1 MNDKS
6 ALKPAIFLHSA
17 HLKCHQRDVLSHL
30 NSCIKFTPRNITL
43 HRPTSLVTI
52 TITVSFVKVLDYY
65 TPGEKHNTSATR
77 GRCNSVILYM
87 NGDVSTVR
95 DVT

>member
-17 HLKCHQRDVLSHL
+17 HLKCHQRGVLSHFKF
-30 NSCIKFTPRNITL
+30 IKFTPLNITL
-43 HRPTSLVTI
+43 HRPTFLVTI
-52 TITVSFVKVLDYY
+52 MITVSFVKVLDYY